1 VGFGSPPQFRQYNCP
16 SPPQSRPLAAAILR
30 DDRRKQRSGRAML
43 DSGNHLRPARP
54 DAGTAA
60 FIVLI
65 AVFAIF
71 MVALMALG
79 DSSHLLSARQS
90 ETPTIGVGPS

>member
-1 VGFGSPPQFRQYNCP
+1 
-16 SPPQSRPLAAAILR
+16 
-30 DDRRKQRSGRAML
+30 ML
-43 DSGNHLRPARP
+43 DSGNHLHPARP

-79 DSSHLLSARQS
+79 GDGHLVSTRQF
-90 ETPTIGVGPS
+90 ETPAVGVGPA